1 VLVEQVMQMTV
12 VRLVLELEQ
21 EVLVA
26 AAVQPGLVVVLVVL
40 GRLIQEAVAV
50 VEVVIIPMVVQVAL
64 AS

>member
-1 VLVEQVMQMTV
+1 MLVEQVMQMTV

-40 GRLIQEAVAV
+40 GRLILEAVAV
-50 VEVVIIPMVVQVAL
+50 VEVVIIPMVAQVAL

>member
-1 VLVEQVMQMTV
+1 MLVEQVMQMTV

-26 AAVQPGLVVVLVVL
+26 AAVQPGQMVVL
-40 GRLIQEAVAV
+40 GRLGRLILEAVAV

-64 AS
+64 VS